1 MASTRLIAS
10 SLMSSRRL
18 QVVCQ
23 KPLSL
28 EWIDRTP
35 SGLLGGILSLPPQP
49 ILCQTLLTGLSRSS
63 QYPLFLH
70 ASQLAFPSRLGT
82 FVQRASFQVV
92 SDGTNHP
99 SIYTRKIKTLSATCP
114 MTLRSL
120 HQSDVPVQQNGQK
133 HQQVDVLAQQR
144 GQKLQQVHQLQT
156 RQPQKSDHGIVH
168 RVAR

>member
-10 SLMSSRRL
+10 SLMSSRGL
-18 QVVCQ
+18 QAVCQ

-28 EWIDRTP
+28 EWIDRTL
-35 SGLLGGILSLPPQP
+35 SGLSGGILSLPPQP
-49 ILCQTLLTGLSRSS
+49 ILCQTLLTDPSRSS

-70 ASQLAFPSRLGT
+70 VSQLAFLSCLGT

-99 SIYTRKIKTLSATCP
+99 SIYTRKIKTLSAICP

-120 HQSDVPVQQNGQK
+120 HQLDVLVQQN
-133 HQQVDVLAQQR
+133 

-156 RQPQKSDHGIVH
+156 HQPQKSDHDTVH
-168 RVAR
+168 RVAG